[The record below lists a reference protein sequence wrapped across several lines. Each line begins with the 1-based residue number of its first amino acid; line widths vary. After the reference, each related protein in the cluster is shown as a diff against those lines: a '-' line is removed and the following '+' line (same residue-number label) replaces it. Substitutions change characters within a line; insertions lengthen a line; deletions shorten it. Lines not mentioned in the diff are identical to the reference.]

1 MDSPVDYA
9 GPAACGGPFARLTL
23 NSPHNRNALSSTLV
37 SQLHQGLSAAEAD
50 PAVRLV
56 VLGHTGGTFCAGADL
71 SEAGG
76 GGGDPYRMAVARAR
90 EMTALLRAIVE
101 SPLPVV
107 GAINGHVRAGGF
119 GLVGA
124 CDMVVAGPES
134 TFALT
139 EARIGVAPAII
150 SLTLLPKLS
159 PRAAA
164 RYYLTG
170 EKFGARE
177 AADIG
182 LITMAADDVDAA
194 VAALVADVGRGS
206 PQGLAASKALTTA
219 AVLEG
224 FDRDAERLTEESARL
239 LSPTKRAKG
248 CWPSCRNVRPAGSS
262 RRRCGPLTRPAGPP
276 PTTQEVGNSLFRI
289 TLRFGHTGG
298 ELPQTGNSMA
308 KNNIAI
314 PAAIIAWPMLPGNLD
329 WVASCRR
336 SMTNLHAQKTAA
348 TAKPTVPIQFTALNQ
363 MGDPLFGGMFIAVMS
378 IAGIDPSGSVAYSVH
393 ERTGSKRGFMAAYI
407 QAVASIIKP

>member
-1 MDSPVDYA
+1 MENLVEYA
-9 GPAACGGPFARLTL
+9 GPAESGAPMARLTL
-23 NSPHNRNALSSTLV
+23 NSPHNRNALSSTLI
-37 SQLHQGLSAAEAD
+37 SQLHQGLREAAAD
-50 PAVRLV
+50 PAVRAV

-76 GGGDPYRMAVARAR
+76 GDPRGDREGGVAGRSGSPLSTFDMAVARAR
-90 EMTALLRAIVE
+90 EMTTLLRAMVS
-101 SPLPVV
+101 SPLPVI

-124 CDMVVAGPES
+124 CDIVVAGPRS

-170 EKFGARE
+170 EKFGASE

-182 LITMAADDVDAA
+182 LVTMAADDVDAA
-194 VAALVADVGRGS
+194 VAAVVADVGRGS

-219 AVLEG
+219 AILEG

-239 LSPTKRAKG
+239 FVSDEAREGMLAFLQKRA
-248 CWPSCRNVRPAGSS
+248 PSWAPAG
-262 RRRCGPLTRPAGPP
+262 
-276 PTTQEVGNSLFRI
+276 Q
-289 TLRFGHTGG
+289 
-298 ELPQTGNSMA
+298 
-308 KNNIAI
+308 
-314 PAAIIAWPMLPGNLD
+314 
-329 WVASCRR
+329 
-336 SMTNLHAQKTAA
+336 
-348 TAKPTVPIQFTALNQ
+348 
-363 MGDPLFGGMFIAVMS
+363 
-378 IAGIDPSGSVAYSVH
+378 
-393 ERTGSKRGFMAAYI
+393 
-407 QAVASIIKP
+407 